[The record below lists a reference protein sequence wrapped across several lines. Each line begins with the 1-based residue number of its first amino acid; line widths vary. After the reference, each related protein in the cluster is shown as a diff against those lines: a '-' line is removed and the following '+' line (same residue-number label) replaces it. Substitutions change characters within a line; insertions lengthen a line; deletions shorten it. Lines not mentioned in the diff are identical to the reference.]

1 MTRNLDSFVLSDT
14 TVRESRSKSSI
25 VFLFL
30 RFLYFFFPHL
40 RFFLG
45 GSSPISKGFIARGCE
60 MLYRL

>member
-30 RFLYFFFPHL
+30 RFFLVFFSSFKV
-40 RFFLG
+40 FLG